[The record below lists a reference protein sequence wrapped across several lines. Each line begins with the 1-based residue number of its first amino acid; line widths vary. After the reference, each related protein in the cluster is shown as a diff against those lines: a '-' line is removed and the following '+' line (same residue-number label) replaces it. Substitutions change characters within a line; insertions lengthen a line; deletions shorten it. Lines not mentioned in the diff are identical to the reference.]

1 MEEVRQS
8 TGEASVF
15 RWGCLLCLQPLPPH
29 FLADSN
35 LSSTLQPFF
44 QEILQLPPPSAS
56 QGAGPHLHHSLT
68 ARVGR
73 GHRHHSL
80 PAGGGGGR
88 ATPPPSP
95 HHPPDPR
102 GWKCALV
109 CPSLGCVSLL
119 RAASLIF
126 QCYIV
131 RPTCML
137 YVLMGL
143 EKREESKMPHRFW
156 FL

>member
-44 QEILQLPPPSAS
+44 QETLQLPSPSAS
-56 QGAGPHLHHSLT
+56 QGAGPHLHHSLPE
-68 ARVGR
+68 GR
-73 GHRHHSL
+73 GGAEPHHL
-80 PAGGGGGR
+80 
-88 ATPPPSP
+88 
-95 HHPPDPR
+95 HHPPYPW

-109 CPSLGCVSLL
+109 CPLSGLCVSLKGSEL
-119 RAASLIF
+119 DFSALHCAPNMHAICAYGARKEGR
-126 QCYIV
+126 V
-131 RPTCML
+131 
-137 YVLMGL
+137 
-143 EKREESKMPHRFW
+143 
-156 FL
+156 

>member
-109 CPSLGCVSLL
+109 CPLSGLCVSLKGSKL
-119 RAASLIF
+119 DFS
-126 QCYIV
+126 
-131 RPTCML
+131 
-137 YVLMGL
+137 VLHCAPNMHVICAYGARK
-143 EKREESKMPHRFW
+143 EGRV
-156 FL
+156 